1 MAGGS
6 CTDGAGIYHLLGCMA
21 FMRKPDIAKQLARRS
36 RVSQAEAADR
46 LDLILHNILSDL
58 RRGREPALPGLGK
71 FKHGP
76 NGQVAFEPETRGH
89 E

>member
-1 MAGGS
+1 
-6 CTDGAGIYHLLGCMA
+6 
-21 FMRKPDIAKQLARRS
+21 MRKPDIAKQLARRS

-58 RRGREPALPGLGK
+58 RQGRESALPGLGK

-76 NGQVAFEPETRGH
+76 DGQVAFEPEARQRP
-89 E
+89 